1 MTKQLHLIEGGDRKP
16 WRLDAKQRQIG
27 RQGVA
32 LARQRLAQARPSAAE
47 KPLQRAG

>member
-1 MTKQLHLIEGGDRKP
+1 MTKQLHLIEGGDRKS

-32 LARQRLAQARPSAAE
+32 LARLRLAQAQPTVAA

>member
-1 MTKQLHLIEGGDRKP
+1 MTKQLHLIEGGDRRP

-27 RQGVA
+27 RLGVA
-32 LARQRLAQARPSAAE
+32 LARQRLAESTPTVAE